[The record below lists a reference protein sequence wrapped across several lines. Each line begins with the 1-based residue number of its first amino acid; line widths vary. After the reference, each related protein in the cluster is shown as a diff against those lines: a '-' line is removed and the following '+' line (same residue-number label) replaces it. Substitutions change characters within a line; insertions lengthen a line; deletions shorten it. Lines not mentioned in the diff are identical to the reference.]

1 MSPPLPMA
9 VQAIDIVPLGIAD
22 LQLTRLCFGTGTLF
36 RLHSSRERQRLL
48 DAAYDLGIRH
58 FDTARSYGLG
68 DAECEVGR
76 FVARHRGHVTV
87 ATKFGMRLS
96 RTGSLLKPLQTAA
109 RRVVGMF
116 PGVRKQLRR
125 RQLPI
130 IAPRS
135 FDLATAKDSLQ
146 TSLRELAVERID
158 ILFLHEPD
166 AQTPIDPA
174 LADWLAQA
182 RDDGVIRTWGLSG
195 PLASIA
201 AVREHS
207 PALGAVMQY
216 ASDAV
221 ARTTGPTPPAGPR
234 LTFSPFAN
242 ALDPIMNSLSHSTPA
257 ANDWQ
262 CRLDLPAAKGAVA
275 ELLLADCCAE
285 PNRDPVVFS
294 TTSVC
299 HLESLARAAY
309 DPGMLARVP
318 EFHKW
323 IATHLRPSGP
333 ALGGSA
339 SASRS

>member
-1 MSPPLPMA
+1 MA
-9 VQAIDIVPLGIAD
+9 ARSLDLVPLGTAD
-22 LQLTRLCFGTGTLF
+22 IRLTRLCFGTGTLF

-68 DAECEVGR
+68 DAEREVGR
-76 FVARHRGHVTV
+76 FAARHREDVTV
-87 ATKFGMRLS
+87 ATKFGIRLS

-116 PGVRKQLRR
+116 PGVRKHLRR

-135 FDLATAKDSLQ
+135 FDLATANNSLQ
-146 TSLRELAVERID
+146 TSLRKLAVERID

-166 AQTPIDPA
+166 TQTPIDLA
-174 LADWLAQA
+174 LTDWLAQS
-182 RDDGVIRTWGLSG
+182 RDDGVIRAWGLSG
-195 PLASIA
+195 PLTAIT
-201 AVREHS
+201 AVREQH
-207 PALGAVMQY
+207 PALAAVMQY

-221 ARTTGPTPPAGPR
+221 ARAMGPAPPAGPR
-234 LTFSPFAN
+234 LTYSPFAN
-242 ALDPIMNSLSHSTPA
+242 ALGPILTTLAHSTPA
-257 ANDWQ
+257 ANDWR

-309 DPGMLARVP
+309 DPEMLARVP
-318 EFHKW
+318 EFRKW
-323 IATHLRPSGP
+323 IATHLRPSGH
-333 ALGGSA
+333 ALGESA
-339 SASRS
+339 SASLS

>member
-1 MSPPLPMA
+1 MDAPL
-9 VQAIDIVPLGIAD
+9 IDLVPLGVAD
-22 LQLTRLCFGTGTLF
+22 LRVTRLCFGTGTLF

-48 DAAYDLGIRH
+48 DAAYSLGIRH

-68 DAECEVGR
+68 DAEREVGR
-76 FVARHRGHVTV
+76 FLARHRGQVTV

-109 RRVVGMF
+109 RRVIGVF
-116 PGVRKQLRR
+116 PRLRKHLRK

-130 IAPRS
+130 IAPRT
-135 FDLATAKDSLQ
+135 FDLATAKDSLE

-166 AQTPIDPA
+166 AQTHIDPA

-216 ASDAV
+216 SSDTV
-221 ARTTGPTPPAGPR
+221 ARSTGPAPPAGPR
-234 LTFSPFAN
+234 LTYSPFAN
-242 ALDPIMNSLSHSTPA
+242 ALDPILTTLATSAPA
-257 ANDWQ
+257 AHDWQ
-262 CRLDLPAAKGAVA
+262 RQLDLPAAKATVA
-275 ELLLADCCAE
+275 ELLLADSCIT
-285 PNRDPVVFS
+285 PHHDPVVFS
-294 TTSVC
+294 TTSVR
-299 HLESLARAAY
+299 HLESLMKAAY
-309 DPGMLARVP
+309 DPGMRGRVP
-318 EFHKW
+318 EFRQW
-323 IATHLRPSGP
+323 IGEHVRPSV
-333 ALGGSA
+333 LGIA
-339 SASRS
+339 R

>member
-1 MSPPLPMA
+1 MA
-9 VQAIDIVPLGIAD
+9 VQASELVPLGIAAI
-22 LQLTRLCFGTGTLF
+22 QVTRLCFGTGTLF
-36 RLHSSRERQRLL
+36 RLHASRERQRLL

-68 DAECEVGR
+68 DAEREVGR
-76 FVARHRGHVTV
+76 FVARHRNDVTV

-116 PGVRKQLRR
+116 PGLRKQLRR
-125 RQLPI
+125 RRLPI

-135 FDLATAKDSLQ
+135 FDPATAKDSLT

-182 RDDGVIRTWGLSG
+182 RDDGVIRAWGLSG
-195 PLASIA
+195 PLAAIT
-201 AVREHS
+201 AVREQS
-207 PALGAVMQY
+207 PALAAVMQY
-216 ASDAV
+216 GSDAV
-221 ARTTGPTPPAGPR
+221 ARTTGPTPPPGPR
-234 LTFSPFAN
+234 LTYSPFAN
-242 ALDPIMNSLSHSTPA
+242 ALDQILTTLVQSTPA

-262 CRLDLPAAKGAVA
+262 SRLDLPAAKGAVA

-285 PNRDPVVFS
+285 PNRDPIVFS
-294 TTSVC
+294 TTSVR

-318 EFHKW
+318 EFRKW
-323 IATHLRPSGP
+323 IAAHLSPSG
-333 ALGGSA
+333 LTIGGSA
-339 SASRS
+339 SAGRS